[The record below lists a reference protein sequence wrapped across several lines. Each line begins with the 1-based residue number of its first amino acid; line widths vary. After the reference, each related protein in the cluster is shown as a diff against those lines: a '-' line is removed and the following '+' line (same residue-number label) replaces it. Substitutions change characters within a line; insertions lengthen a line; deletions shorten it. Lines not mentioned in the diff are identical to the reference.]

1 MGGFL
6 LTILKLFIFYLLL
19 MSKHITVT
27 QIYKEFI
34 KEFFH
39 TISLR
44 HILMTLYK
52 FSNGTGASVNALME

>member
-34 KEFFH
+34 KEFLSH
-39 TISLR
+39 NIIEA
-44 HILMTLYK
+44 HIDD
-52 FSNGTGASVNALME
+52 VI